1 MIYLI
6 DSNVYVRG
14 SRELVFGESLRS
26 FHQRNLPNLVLSAV
40 VVHELLVGA
49 VATTV
54 ERSFRR
60 GIIEPF
66 RLRHRLHVPARQTW
80 DLATKIDRRLRRH
93 KNLES
98 KLRTRSFFN
107 DMLIAASARE
117 IGAIIVTENG
127 QDFRIIAVPSISAM
141 SSRGRR
147 SGRRCLERLTN
158 PKSTCPLALFTP
170 PREVSDRTIK
180 G

>member
-6 DSNVYVRG
+6 DSNVYVHAA
-14 SRELVFGESLRS
+14 REVAFGESLRS
-26 FHQRNLPNLVLSAV
+26 FHQRNLPSLVLSAV

-49 VATTV
+49 VPSI
-54 ERSFRR
+54 ERSFRK
-60 GIIEPF
+60 GILEPF

-80 DLATKIDRRLRRH
+80 DLATRIDRRLRRN

-117 IGAIIVTENG
+117 IGATVVTENS
-127 QDFRIIAVPSISAM
+127 QDFRIIADAVDIRYIEPW
-141 SSRGRR
+141 
-147 SGRRCLERLTN
+147 
-158 PKSTCPLALFTP
+158 P
-170 PREVSDRTIK
+170 
-180 G
+180 